1 MHRIMNDCARF
12 FMIIKDNTEYKTKKN
27 GVVLPFGKKNV
38 FQIKINKSIEIVT
51 VHNPGDKNFHQDN
64 VGIIIEER
72 KILKILTKRY
82 ANVSITEIKCKKD
95 LDRLLKRKPDLVFSG
110 VKYFNFNKEKIWLND
125 CLETYGIPYIASSR
139 AALNNESD
147 KNVAK
152 KLILKAKIKTAD
164 FFITNPEE
172 HQNESSI
179 PISFPLF
186 IKPIKGGDSRGID
199 SNSVVYDFLSYQKKV
214 LEIKHKYNLSSLVE
228 TYLSG
233 KEYSVGIFQDSIN
246 GTLRAMPIEII
257 IKRNIN
263 GHCILDFDVK
273 KDDEEKVIAV
283 TDAKIFKKISKL
295 AKEAFKAL
303 GGKSLGRID
312 IKMNHQGTPHFM
324 EANLMP
330 GLRKGYFYRSC
341 LLNLD
346 MNYDDMIFSIANTG
360 LSSH

>member
-1 MHRIMNDCARF
+1 
-12 FMIIKDNTEYKTKKN
+12 MIIKDISEVKIKKN
-27 GVVLPFGKKNV
+27 GVVLPFRKNI
-38 FQIKINKSIEIVT
+38 FQIKINKSIEIVI
-51 VHNPGDKNFHQDN
+51 VHNPGEKNFHQDN
-64 VGIIIEER
+64 VGIILEEN
-72 KILKILTKRY
+72 KILKILSKRY
-82 ANVSITEIKCKKD
+82 TDVSITKIDNKKD

-110 VKYFNFNKEKIWLND
+110 VKYFNFNNKKVWLND
-125 CLETYGIPYIASSR
+125 CLEDYDIPYIASDR
-139 AALNNESD
+139 TALNNESD
-147 KNVAK
+147 KNLAK
-152 KLILKAKIKTAD
+152 KLILKSTIKTAD
-164 FFITNPEE
+164 FFVTKPGQ
-172 HQNESSI
+172 HQDESSI

-199 SNSVVYDFLSYQKKV
+199 SNSVVYNFISFKKKV
-214 LEIKHKYNLSSLVE
+214 LEIKTKYNLPSLIE
-228 TYLSG
+228 TYLPG

-257 IKRNIN
+257 VKKNIN

-283 TDAKIFKKISKL
+283 NDVKIFKKLSKL
-295 AKEAFKAL
+295 AKEAFKTL

-312 IKMNHQGTPHFM
+312 IKMNDQGIPHFM

-346 MNYDDMIFSIANTG
+346 MNYEDMIFSIANTG

>member
-1 MHRIMNDCARF
+1 
-12 FMIIKDNTEYKTKKN
+12 MIIKDITEGRIKKD
-27 GVVLPFGKKNV
+27 GVVLPLRKNI
-38 FQIKINKSIEIVT
+38 FQIKINKSIEIVI
-51 VHNPGDKNFHQDN
+51 VHNPGEKNFHQDN
-64 VGIIIEER
+64 VGIILEEN
-72 KILKILTKRY
+72 KILKILSKRY
-82 ANVSITEIKCKKD
+82 TDVSITKIDNKKD

-110 VKYFNFNKEKIWLND
+110 VKYFNFNDKKIWLND
-125 CLETYGIPYIASSR
+125 CLEAYDIPYIASSR
-139 AALNNESD
+139 TALDNESD
-147 KNVAK
+147 KNLAK
-152 KLILKAKIKTAD
+152 KLVLKAKIKTAD
-164 FFITNPEE
+164 FFVTEPDQ
-172 HQNESSI
+172 HQHESSI

-199 SNSVVYDFLSYQKKV
+199 SNSIAYNFSSFKKKV
-214 LEIKHKYNLSSLVE
+214 LEIKTKHNLSSLVE
-228 TYLSG
+228 TYLPG

-257 IKRNIN
+257 IKKNIN

-283 TDAKIFKKISKL
+283 TNKKILKKLSKL
-295 AKEAFKAL
+295 AKKAFKAL

-312 IKMNHQGTPHFM
+312 IKMNHQGVPHFM

-346 MNYDDMIFSIANTG
+346 MNYDDMIFNIANTG

>member
-1 MHRIMNDCARF
+1 
-12 FMIIKDNTEYKTKKN
+12 MIIKDITEGRIKKG
-27 GVVLPFGKKNV
+27 GVVLPLRKNI
-38 FQIKINKSIEIVT
+38 FQIKINKSIEIVI
-51 VHNPGDKNFHQDN
+51 VHNPGEKNFHQDN
-64 VGIIIEER
+64 VGIILEEN
-72 KILKILTKRY
+72 KILKILSKRY
-82 ANVSITEIKCKKD
+82 TDVSITKIDNKKD

-110 VKYFNFNKEKIWLND
+110 VKYFNFNDKKVWLND
-125 CLETYGIPYIASSR
+125 CLEAYDIPYIASSR
-139 AALNNESD
+139 TALDNESD
-147 KNVAK
+147 KNLAK
-152 KLILKAKIKTAD
+152 KLVLKAKIKTAD
-164 FFITNPEE
+164 FFVTEPEQ
-172 HQNESSI
+172 HQHESSI

-186 IKPIKGGDSRGID
+186 IKPVKGGDSRGID
-199 SNSVVYDFLSYQKKV
+199 SNSIAYNFSSFKKKV
-214 LEIKHKYNLSSLVE
+214 LEIKTKHNLSSLVE
-228 TYLSG
+228 TYLPG

-257 IKRNIN
+257 IKKNIN

-283 TDAKIFKKISKL
+283 TNKKILKKLSKL
-295 AKEAFKAL
+295 AKKAFKAL

-312 IKMNHQGTPHFM
+312 IKMNHQGVPHFM

-346 MNYDDMIFSIANTG
+346 MNYDDMIFNIANTG